1 MNTGVVE
8 FDTFFECISY
18 ALGGLHSPD
27 EIQHRCVTLFEEHL
41 FKSAEPDTHL
51 AVRLWKKRL
60 KSGDIEELAHRFI
73 HYHVKPKRLACQ
85 WTFAALV
92 NELYPVQV
100 GIIKKETGDVCWI
113 NNSDQA
119 EYFIQ
124 RDDGN
129 VAYVTL
135 QHQGE
140 KWRVLD
146 LETQRQEVTLRMV
159 PIKEEYIPEEFCVR
173 AAYDGGVRKN
183 LKVGDMQR
191 VADNVYHFTLTQW
204 NERATYQIYPGGD
217 KNTFYKPLPNGVGL
231 FLFGSTSALGTLTLL
246 AQTMTH
252 DVYLYCK
259 PAKEVTK
266 LVLVKANS
274 EEVARATVNLR

>member
-18 ALGGLHSPD
+18 ALGGLHSPTD
-27 EIQHRCVTLFEEHL
+27 VQHRCVTLFEDHL
-41 FKSAEPDTHL
+41 FKSSEPDTHL
-51 AVRLWKKRL
+51 AVRLWKRRL
-60 KSGDIEELAHRFI
+60 KSDNVKELARRFI
-73 HYHVKPKRLACQ
+73 AYHVKPKRLACQ

-100 GIIKKETGDVCWI
+100 GILRDNGVCWI
-113 NNSDQA
+113 NNSDQS

-135 QHQGE
+135 HHQGE
-140 KWRVLD
+140 KWRVMD
-146 LETQRQEVTLRMV
+146 LETQRQEVTLRMI
-159 PIKEEYIPEEFCVR
+159 PIKEEPIEEEFCVR
-173 AAYDGGVRKN
+173 AAYDGSVRKN
-183 LKVGDMQR
+183 LKVGNMQC
-191 VADNVYHFTLTQW
+191 AAAGVYQFTLEQW

-217 KNTFYKPLPNGVGL
+217 KSTFYKPLPKGVGL
-231 FLFGSTSALGTLTLL
+231 FLFGAGGGATAVLL
-246 AQTMTH
+246 AQTMAH

-274 EEVARATVNLR
+274 EQVARATLNLR